1 MSTEPKKA
9 NFGRR
14 IKRASLY
21 LIPGYPVVRAFKSA
35 KETMG
40 SGCKTLRD
48 LTVEIEKQKP
58 KARRIVRT
66 YREAISLRSA
76 DSLPLE
82 QIARDR
88 LNRKRLCLAFILV
101 CASYAVGGLI
111 VGNAIEVMNGILGIS
126 LPALFTVKFE
136 HQLWQMEIGPQRP
149 DEPLGGYRDFFRSH
163 GALVRLLNP
172 RLFS

>member
-1 MSTEPKKA
+1 MSNEPKKA
-9 NFGRR
+9 NIGRR
-14 IKRASLY
+14 IKRASMY
-21 LIPGYPVVRAFKSA
+21 LVPGYPIYRAFKSA
-35 KETMG
+35 KETTG
-40 SGCKTLRD
+40 SGYKTLRD
-48 LTVEIEKQKP
+48 LTAEIERQKP
-58 KARRIVRT
+58 KGRRIVRT
-66 YREAISLRSA
+66 YREAISLRSS

-111 VGNAIEVMNGILGIS
+111 VGNTIEVMNGILGIS
-126 LPALFTVKFE
+126 LPALFAIKFE

-149 DEPLGGYRDFFRSH
+149 DEPLGGYGDFFRSR

-172 RLFS
+172 RLFY